1 MAVKRARPEL
11 IGVTVLLLCLGCTI
25 AISTQT
31 IRQVQLVFAG
41 PVPATSAMALLAA
54 ALLFAFGHRI
64 MGSASVLSSQHLWW
78 ASLAWCA
85 SSLLATQLPMDLF
98 AKPPGAHLV
107 SISKD
112 ASILAC
118 YRLDTHPVVRHSGGF
133 ALPEGR
139 YFGWTWRTR
148 RGLSRLDGVDTGPT
162 ITELHSPGE
171 MHGDWLSVCAFRSGS
186 ETNAILLRPV
196 VACSSGAY
204 GVSMTLLQQHG
215 QEWRRMRTERT
226 YIDMDDILFVFK
238 AFSATSAVIC
248 PGVFTLVL
256 VLRRLS
262 SKPCTRPGAS
272 PRMAL
277 LMIAVFALLFFS
289 THCLGLILL
298 GPRDPALSHRLNILT
313 LLMMVLAYGLYRVAR
328 VLEHRTDR

>member
-1 MAVKRARPEL
+1 MKRARPEL

-25 AISTQT
+25 AISTL
-31 IRQVQLVFAG
+31 IVRHVQLMFAG
-41 PVPATSAMALLAA
+41 PVPATSAMALVST

-64 MGSASVLSSQHLWW
+64 MGSTSGLSSQCLWW
-78 ASLAWCA
+78 ASLTWCA

-98 AKPPGAHLV
+98 ARPPGSPLV
-107 SISKD
+107 CISKES
-112 ASILAC
+112 SILAC
-118 YRLDTHPVVRHSGGF
+118 YRLDTCPVARHSDGF

-162 ITELHSPGE
+162 ITGLHSPGA
-171 MHGDWLSVCAFRSGS
+171 MRGDWLSVCAFRSGS

-215 QEWRRMRTERT
+215 REWRQMRAETT
-226 YIDMDDILFVFK
+226 YIDMDDLLFVFK
-238 AFSATSAVIC
+238 AFFATSAVIC

-262 SKPCTRPGAS
+262 SKPCIRPGAS
-272 PRMAL
+272 PRTAL

-289 THCLGLILL
+289 THCLVLLLL
-298 GPRDPALSHRLNILT
+298 GPRDPVLSHRLSILT
-313 LLMMVLAYGLYRVAR
+313 LLVMVLAYGLYRVAG
-328 VLEHRTDR
+328 VHEHRTDR